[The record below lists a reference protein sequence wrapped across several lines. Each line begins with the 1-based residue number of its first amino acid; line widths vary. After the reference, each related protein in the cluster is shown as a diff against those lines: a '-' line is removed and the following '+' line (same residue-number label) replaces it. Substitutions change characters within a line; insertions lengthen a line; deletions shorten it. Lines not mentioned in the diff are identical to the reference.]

1 MLASAIV
8 APVTTI
14 SSGAGQRQEFRR
26 NRAPPLPQRMHQAA
40 LLPSVEIRFRG
51 LHTGGFKA
59 FAEAIV
65 NRLQKATC
73 LGGTWG
79 PTRSRL
85 NAVSGIRSNVVDRS
99 ALLIGFS

>member
-73 LGGTWG
+73 LGGPAHG
-79 PTRSRL
+79 DRPGAGLMLCLEFDPTLSTGL
-85 NAVSGIRSNVVDRS
+85 HY
-99 ALLIGFS
+99 